1 MQWKRKYW
9 NELHRSWDWINWSFS
24 KVEPMSHKKASLFSF
39 LYKFNISDSTFAH
52 TIGQSK
58 DVLVDMIQHGA
69 EKIINNKENMLVD
82 EDIESIIQRGQARTA
97 ELNAKYSGLDFDDL
111 ANFKTETNTQQWE
124 GEDYAANGQAKKK
137 IGLTWIEPA
146 KRERK
151 LNYSENISFRDM
163 LRGGPVIPK
172 KKKGPK
178 KINTYVCFFAFFFW
192 LCPLP
197 FLLDWLRSRG
207 LYLTGYFSFCSEV
220 RIGNF
225 TRLAS
230 LSYKTEQ
237 ICILRYVISLSFR
250 RIHCLSMSVHSGR
263 KRKGLRLNYRS
274 ERKARIRTRKSWRK
288 KDRNCKLRLIMVNR
302 VFFLSWLISGGGPQF
317 GIANGLGTEPDSW
330 ATNGRRTS
338 WKGGDAISWVWNL
351 VKKRLFELYQGLWAA
366 CTVRH
371 LVFDQPLERKKET
384 G

>member
-1 MQWKRKYW
+1 
-9 NELHRSWDWINWSFS
+9 
-24 KVEPMSHKKASLFSF
+24 MSHKKASLFSF

-178 KINTYVCFFAFFFW
+178 KINTYVCFFAFFF
-192 LCPLP
+192 
-197 FLLDWLRSRG
+197 
-207 LYLTGYFSFCSEV
+207 
-220 RIGNF
+220 
-225 TRLAS
+225 
-230 LSYKTEQ
+230 
-237 ICILRYVISLSFR
+237 
-250 RIHCLSMSVHSGR
+250 
-263 KRKGLRLNYRS
+263 
-274 ERKARIRTRKSWRK
+274 
-288 KDRNCKLRLIMVNR
+288 
-302 VFFLSWLISGGGPQF
+302 
-317 GIANGLGTEPDSW
+317 
-330 ATNGRRTS
+330 
-338 WKGGDAISWVWNL
+338 
-351 VKKRLFELYQGLWAA
+351 
-366 CTVRH
+366 
-371 LVFDQPLERKKET
+371 
-384 G
+384 